1 MFIYVLSFKI
11 TFNVLCSVF
20 SQGVHPSCIWGL
32 GEKAKPK
39 AKAKAQYT
47 KYTNTQSITD
57 AENILPRF
65 LSDFLFCM

>member
-1 MFIYVLSFKI
+1 MFICMLSFKI

-32 GEKAKPK
+32 GEK